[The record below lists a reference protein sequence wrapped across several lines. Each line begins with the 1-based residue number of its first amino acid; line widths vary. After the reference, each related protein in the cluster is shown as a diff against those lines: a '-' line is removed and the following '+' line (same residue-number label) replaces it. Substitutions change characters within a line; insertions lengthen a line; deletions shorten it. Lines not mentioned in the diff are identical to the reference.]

1 MVEKPRDHRKD
12 SMGEE
17 VPKDEYLR
25 TYAEVDLDAIRRNMV
40 RIREKAGD
48 VKVAAVIKADGYG
61 HGDVEIGHYIEDISD
76 YFAVATIDEGEK
88 LRKSGLSRPIMILGY
103 NSPSLYW
110 KNLKYDIEQ
119 TIYSIETARAM
130 SQAALKAGKTARI
143 HVAVDTGMTRIGISP
158 DQKGINLMKE
168 MAGLPNL
175 EIYGLFTHFSCADME
190 DKQYTKDQ
198 MDRYDS
204 FVKMLEEEGIHIPLK
219 HICNSAGIM
228 EFDHHRYDMVRAGI
242 ILYGLYPSDEVCFDH
257 LYLEPAL
264 SWKSHVVNI
273 MEPEMNRGVSYGAT
287 YVVEK
292 PCRLATV
299 SIGYAD
305 GYPRSLSNK
314 GWVLIRGQKAPIVG
328 RVCMDQ
334 MMVDITDIPQVEIE
348 DLVTLIGADGQERIS
363 VEDMADLAGSF
374 NYEFVCNISK
384 RVKRVWINKE

>member
-76 YFAVATIDEGEK
+76 YFAVATIEEGEK

-143 HVAVDTGMTRIGISP
+143 HVALDTGMTRIGISP

-168 MAGLPNL
+168 MADLPNL

-204 FVKMLEEEGIHIPLK
+204 FVKMLEEEDIHIPLK
-219 HICNSAGIM
+219 HICNSAVIM